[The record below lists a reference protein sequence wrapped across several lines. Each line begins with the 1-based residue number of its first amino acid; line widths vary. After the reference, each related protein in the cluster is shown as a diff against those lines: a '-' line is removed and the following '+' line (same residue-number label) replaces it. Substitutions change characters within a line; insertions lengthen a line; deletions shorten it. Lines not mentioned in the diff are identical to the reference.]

1 MAEPSLARESVLPS
15 IPTPFRHS
23 HDRWIYTSGP
33 TLPVSARGESNPP
46 YDSSYERFDSPLMRR
61 VRSEAYTEDIGQ
73 HSWVTARE
81 LREDIRRLRL
91 TPSCRFL
98 DLGCGPGGPL
108 TFVLGSVGC
117 RGTGLDLSAAA
128 VTRGR
133 ERAASLGVD
142 GLATIRQA
150 DLNDPLPLDN
160 GSFDAA
166 MSFDVI
172 LHLRHRAAL
181 FREVA
186 RVLVPRGVFLFT
198 DAGVVTGAISDDEV
212 ASRCVNGYT
221 QFVPPG
227 FNERAL
233 DGAGFRLLET
243 EDRTEAL
250 VETAR
255 GRLAA
260 RIAHQGELEQAE
272 SLAAFARQQ
281 RYLETVITL
290 SDRRAVSRMMYLAES
305 T

>member
-1 MAEPSLARESVLPS
+1 M
-15 IPTPFRHS
+15 
-23 HDRWIYTSGP
+23 
-33 TLPVSARGESNPP
+33 SARGESNPP
-46 YDSSYERFDSPLMRR
+46 YDSSYESFDSLLMRR
-61 VRSEAYTEDIGQ
+61 VRSEAYAEDIGQ

-81 LREDIRRLRL
+81 LRRDIRRLRL
-91 TPSCRFL
+91 TQSCRFL

-117 RGTGLDLSAAA
+117 RGTGLERSAAA
-128 VTRGR
+128 VTSAR

-150 DLNDPLPLDN
+150 DLNHPLPLES

-166 MSFDVI
+166 MSLDVI

-198 DAGVVTGAISDDEV
+198 DAGVVTGSISDDEV

-233 DGAGFRLLET
+233 ESAGFRVLET

-260 RIAHQGELEQAE
+260 RIAHRGELEQAE
-272 SLAAFARQQ
+272 SRAAFDRQQ
-281 RYLETVITL
+281 RYLETVIAL
-290 SDRRAVSRMMYLAES
+290 ADRRSVSRTMYLAES